1 MIVVLF
7 FCGVQSVSRTAR
19 EEQLRSAQQA
29 VRRAA
34 VQCYAIEGRYPS
46 SVAYLKE
53 NYGLVVDEEKYV
65 IHYQNMGDNLLPE
78 IAVFLIEDGFDGQQ

>member
-1 MIVVLF
+1 MFKVFPEQRGKSSCVRH
-7 FCGVQSVSRTAR
+7 SRR
-19 EEQLRSAQQA
+19 
-29 VRRAA
+29 
-34 VQCYAIEGRYPS
+34 CAIEGRYPS
-46 SVAYLKE
+46 GVAYLKE